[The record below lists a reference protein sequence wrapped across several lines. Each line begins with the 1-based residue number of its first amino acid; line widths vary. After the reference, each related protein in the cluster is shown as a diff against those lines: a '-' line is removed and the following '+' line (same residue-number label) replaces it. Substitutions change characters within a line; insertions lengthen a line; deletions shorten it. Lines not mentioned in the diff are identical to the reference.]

1 MTYTRASTSNMILPI
16 ICAVIISKVV
26 GYFENS
32 TLSAFFRKQAF
43 ILSGSYIDSRT
54 GK

>member
-1 MTYTRASTSNMILPI
+1 MTLPI
-16 ICAVIISKVV
+16 ICADIIFQEV

-32 TLSAFFRKQAF
+32 TLSASLGKQAF
-43 ILSGSYIDSRT
+43 ILSGSYTNSMT